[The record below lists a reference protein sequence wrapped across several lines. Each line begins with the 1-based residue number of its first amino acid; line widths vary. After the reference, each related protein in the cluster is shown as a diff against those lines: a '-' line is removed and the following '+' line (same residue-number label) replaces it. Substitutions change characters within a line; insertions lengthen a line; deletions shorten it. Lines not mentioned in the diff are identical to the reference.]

1 MTELNTKILIKFLP
15 FSEEFKKEMLERYDK
30 LSLGQQS
37 VITEHI
43 WNAYYDYFDIK
54 LQENFDKEMAELEK
68 KKLQPSVNFYRK
80 LVDKTNKEIK
90 DRLLKSGESSQ
101 LEEARKAMEKIVR
114 EIQASKRQK
123 IQEQTAKSS

>member
-15 FSEEFKKEMLERYDK
+15 FSEEFKKEMLEKYDK

-37 VITEHI
+37 VITENI

-101 LEEARKAMEKIVR
+101 LEEARVAMEKIVR
-114 EIQASKRQK
+114 EIQASKGKK